1 MKARTRARQNG
12 ADVGHHSSGT
22 EAHDLELEREATH
35 NNDNDPIAITAPQDA
50 DTAEVTAV
58 FAQANSATRVNGR
71 VEDDPPDDAGND
83 ALQRY
88 LLDIRKH
95 ELLTP
100 EQELDIST
108 RAKEGD
114 FQARQL
120 MIERNLRLVVSIAKG
135 YAGRGVSLA
144 DLIEEG
150 NLGLIHAIGK
160 FEPERGFRF
169 STYASWWIRQNVERA
184 LVQQAR
190 TVRLPLHVIREVST
204 VLKARTHL
212 EQAAAACGT
221 NGVTHEDIAS
231 LTGFTIDKVSDLLA
245 MSDRP
250 LSLDAPLESDSGET
264 LNDFVA
270 TDESADPERQ
280 AQGHETQ
287 RHMDVWLRTLSARE
301 REVVEA
307 RFGMHGQDELTL
319 ESLAERLHLT
329 RERVRQI
336 QQEALNK
343 LKRMIQREGLK
354 LDLL

>member
-1 MKARTRARQNG
+1 MKARSRTRHKG
-12 ADVGHHSSGT
+12 ADGGHHTGDADVDDS
-22 EAHDLELEREATH
+22 ELDSVATQ
-35 NNDNDPIAITAPQDA
+35 NKNDNTFPAPEDA
-50 DTAEVTAV
+50 ETAELTAA
-58 FAQANSATRVNGR
+58 FAPASSAVRVNGKS
-71 VEDDPPDDAGND
+71 DDAPSEDAGND

-88 LLDIRKH
+88 LLDIRRH
-95 ELLTP
+95 ELLSP
-100 EQELDIST
+100 DKELAIST
-108 RAKEGD
+108 RAKQGD
-114 FQARQL
+114 FQSRQL

-135 YAGRGVSLA
+135 YGGRGVSLA

-169 STYASWWIRQNVERA
+169 STYASWWIRQNIERA

-204 VLKARTHL
+204 VLKARSHL
-212 EQAAAACGT
+212 ERAAASRGS
-221 NGVTHEDIAS
+221 NSVTQEDIAS
-231 LTGFTIDKVSDLLA
+231 LTGFSIDKVSDLLA
-245 MSDRP
+245 MSDKP
-250 LSLDAPLESDSGET
+250 LSLDAPLQTATGET
-264 LNDFVA
+264 LNEFVA
-270 TDESADPERQ
+270 ADEASGPELQ

-287 RHMDVWLRTLSARE
+287 RHIESWLRTLTTRE

-307 RFGMHGQDELTL
+307 RFGMYGQEEITL
-319 ESLAERLHLT
+319 EAMAERLQLT

-336 QQEALNK
+336 QQEAIHK